1 MNETRIT
8 VHGNVTAAPVERT
21 SRNGNVFTTF
31 RVAST
36 PRRRTA
42 DGTYVDLDTNFFSV
56 ISWNALAANTAAALQ
71 KGQPVIVEGNLT
83 IKSYL
88 TSDGQPRTD
97 AEIEAQ
103 HIGHD
108 LVFGRASFE
117 RLSRAAALGVDRN
130 ADPAVRHAMAETNG
144 VSIAADAHRPANVDA
159 NGEAFDGPV
168 EGGGSG
174 PVQQFGDPD
183 TDEYHV
189 EETPAA

>member
-42 DGTYVDLDTNFFSV
+42 DGPYVDLDTNFFSV
-56 ISWNALAANTAAALQ
+56 ISWNALAANPAAALQ

-83 IKSYL
+83 LKSYL

-97 AEIEAQ
+97 PEVAAQ

-108 LVFGRASFE
+108 PVVRRASFD
-117 RLSRAAALGVDRN
+117 RLSPAAALGLDR
-130 ADPAVRHAMAETNG
+130 PPH
-144 VSIAADAHRPANVDA
+144 
-159 NGEAFDGPV
+159 
-168 EGGGSG
+168 
-174 PVQQFGDPD
+174 
-183 TDEYHV
+183 
-189 EETPAA
+189 